1 MKRLLL
7 AVAAGTLSFAA
18 QAQVPQYGTSINLE
32 QARKAIAAGQAEARK
47 NSWPVAIAFVDTAGN
62 LVAYEKMDNTQT
74 ASILVAIDK
83 GRSAAIYRRPTK
95 VFEDLVAKGGAGVRA
110 LNLRD
115 AQRGRRRPADR
126 GGRQGHRRHRGQR
139 SRWRPGR
146 DGREGGRRRAEVGT
160 GSIRGGS
167 TRSSA
172 GASISPAL

>member
-1 MKRLLL
+1 MKKLLL

-47 NSWPVAIAFVDTAGN
+47 NSWPVAIAIVDTAGN

-115 AQRGRRRPADR
+115 ASVVD
-126 GGRQGHRRHRGQR
+126 GGL
-139 SRWRPGR
+139 PIVV
-146 DGREGGRRRAEVGT
+146 DGKVIGGIGVSGVAGDQDGMVAK
-160 GSIRGGS
+160 
-167 TRSSA
+167 A
-172 GASISPAL
+172 GAGALK

>member
-1 MKRLLL
+1 MKKLLL

-47 NSWPVAIAFVDTAGN
+47 NSWPVAIAIVDTAGN

-115 AQRGRRRPADR
+115 ASVVD
-126 GGRQGHRRHRGQR
+126 GGL
-139 SRWRPGR
+139 PIVV
-146 DGREGGRRRAEVGT
+146 DGKVIGGIGVSGVAGDQDGMVAK
-160 GSIRGGS
+160 
-167 TRSSA
+167 A
-172 GASISPAL
+172 GADALK

>member
-1 MKRLLL
+1 LRRTTIKGLLL

-47 NSWPVAIAFVDTAGN
+47 NSWPVAIAIVDTAGN

-115 AQRGRRRPADR
+115 ASVVD
-126 GGRQGHRRHRGQR
+126 GGL
-139 SRWRPGR
+139 PIVV
-146 DGREGGRRRAEVGT
+146 DGKVIGGIGVSGVAGDQDGMVAK
-160 GSIRGGS
+160 
-167 TRSSA
+167 A
-172 GASISPAL
+172 GAGALK

>member
-1 MKRLLL
+1 MKWLLL

-47 NSWPVAIAFVDTAGN
+47 NSWPVAIAIVDTAGN

-115 AQRGRRRPADR
+115 ASVVD
-126 GGRQGHRRHRGQR
+126 GGL
-139 SRWRPGR
+139 PIVV
-146 DGREGGRRRAEVGT
+146 DGKVIGGIGVSGVAGDQDGMVAK
-160 GSIRGGS
+160 
-167 TRSSA
+167 A
-172 GASISPAL
+172 GADALK

>member
-1 MKRLLL
+1 LQLR
-7 AVAAGTLSFAA
+7 
-18 QAQVPQYGTSINLE
+18 QARSRSRRRRRYRSTAPRSTNLE

-47 NSWPVAIAFVDTAGN
+47 NSWPVAIAIVDTAGN

-115 AQRGRRRPADR
+115 ASVVD
-126 GGRQGHRRHRGQR
+126 GGL
-139 SRWRPGR
+139 PIVV
-146 DGREGGRRRAEVGT
+146 DGKVIGGIGVSGVAGDQDGMVAK
-160 GSIRGGS
+160 
-167 TRSSA
+167 A
-172 GASISPAL
+172 GADALK